1 MDMIIKSIWIY
12 TIAGILGAIFGA
24 IDGILNPVS
33 FMAALTGE
41 EGPTGA
47 FGTLDIICQI
57 AVIVGYVLFFLNIKK
72 FVDAQPTDAD
82 RAAAKNVYTSYLFL
96 IIATVVAFIPIVGGI
111 AWLVLIILS
120 YVKLLSGYKGLRESA
135 TLKTEAKNGAGI
147 LYTATIWILVGM
159 VIFLNAIIS
168 LIMFFYV
175 LRGWKQIGQNAPEDT
190 GAASEPQPQPQ
201 E

>member
-1 MDMIIKSIWIY
+1 MYNKQLWEQSVDMIIKSIWIY
-12 TIAGILGAIFGA
+12 TIAGILGA
-24 IDGILNPVS
+24 
-33 FMAALTGE
+33 TGE

-72 FVDAQPTDAD
+72 FVDAQPTEAD

-135 TLKTEAKNGAGI
+135 TLKTEAKNGANGDKHHTSCRR
-147 LYTATIWILVGM
+147 LPQRNHLSD
-159 VIFLNAIIS
+159 N
-168 LIMFFYV
+168 V
-175 LRGWKQIGQNAPEDT
+175 LLRSSWLETDRPERT
-190 GAASEPQPQPQ
+190 
-201 E
+201 